1 MLKIAM
7 YAVIMYREDQKRI
20 VLENADREAP
30 PLLFFDYRV
39 IEKSTIF

>member
-1 MLKIAM
+1 M

-30 PLLFFDYRV
+30 PPLLFFDYRV